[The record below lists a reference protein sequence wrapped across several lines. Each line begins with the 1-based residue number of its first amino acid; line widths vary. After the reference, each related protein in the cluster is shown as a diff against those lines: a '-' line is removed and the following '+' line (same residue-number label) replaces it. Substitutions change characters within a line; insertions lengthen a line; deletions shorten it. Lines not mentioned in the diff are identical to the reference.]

1 MLTILIKTFKR
12 PKALARLQASIEKF
26 YPDIPVIVVDD
37 SFDNSEFGFDI
48 GLSRGRNELVKKCNT
63 EYCVMLEDDCVLN
76 ENTDLDKIL
85 QEIKD
90 RGLDIL
96 QFKIDTDYYGLY
108 EKDGTGV
115 KYVKGDRDGLYDF
128 CSNIFIAKT
137 ASLLK
142 YKWDEELKLGEHF
155 AYFYEHQGKLKIG
168 VSDVPIDHC
177 HFGGKEYSEYRNR
190 AVGYVKQYMK
200 KKGITHIKD
209 LSGGLHPASL

>member
-1 MLTILIKTFKR
+1 MR
-12 PKALARLQASIEKF
+12 
-26 YPDIPVIVVDD
+26 D
-37 SFDNSEFGFDI
+37 
-48 GLSRGRNELVKKCNT
+48 
-63 EYCVMLEDDCVLN
+63 EY
-76 ENTDLDKIL
+76 ENTLNFIKNEFNLLTKNSYPKKITTYYGRGKLVRDK
-85 QEIKD
+85 
-90 RGLDIL
+90 
-96 QFKIDTDYYGLY
+96 FKIDTDYYGLY